1 MLDPSERAALRKRQ
15 KLLFDTGHLS
25 IHGSGAAPRSKLADA
40 VRLAVLVAVITGIT
54 ALITYW
60 LS

>member
-1 MLDPSERAALRKRQ
+1 MLDPSERAALRKKQ

-25 IHGSGAAPRSKLADA
+25 IQGGGGAPRSKLADA
-40 VRLAVLVAVITGIT
+40 MKLIGLIVALTTISAIV
-54 ALITYW
+54 TYW